1 MTFRQLFLPES
12 LLGLRGIFRWVP
24 EDVGNIPREFPSPW
38 STCLCLRRMRSRWCR
53 LGSSTAIAR
62 GSADA
67 RPRGVTLSWLRWAIA
82 QQSVSQHSDPQS
94 SNTGDLWRSKGR
106 GHTRGWGGLCSL
118 LWWLVRPGED
128 MHGAQVRG
136 VSVSSVRTA
145 GQLLFYFVK
154 CNCANIPRRDQV
166 EENSPSGFYNTQGRA
181 WYYSNWNLFS
191 FSATDKKW
199 SNPIKWESG
208 IRVLQSGIWDFGG
221 PQKLF

>member
-1 MTFRQLFLPES
+1 MVICCVIPGKISRYYYVIVEYFKPLRNIFHEMSLTLRYFTIWHFGNYFCRSHSWDSVEYFGGFLKMLGIFPES
-12 LLGLRGIFRWVP
+12 FLLLGVP
-24 EDVGNIPREFPSPW
+24 VCVYGAGEADGVGW
-38 STCLCLRRMRSRWCR
+38 
-53 LGSSTAIAR
+53 
-62 GSADA
+62 A
-67 RPRGVTLSWLRWAIA
+67 RPSQSPGAWPTRGPGEEPCPDWLA
-82 QQSVSQHSDPQS
+82 QQSVSQHSDPQI

-181 WYYSNWNLFS
+181 WY
-191 FSATDKKW
+191 
-199 SNPIKWESG
+199 
-208 IRVLQSGIWDFGG
+208 
-221 PQKLF
+221 

>member
-1 MTFRQLFLPES
+1 
-12 LLGLRGIFRWVP
+12 
-24 EDVGNIPREFPSPW
+24 
-38 STCLCLRRMRSRWCR
+38 
-53 LGSSTAIAR
+53 
-62 GSADA
+62 
-67 RPRGVTLSWLRWAIA
+67 
-82 QQSVSQHSDPQS
+82 
-94 SNTGDLWRSKGR
+94 
-106 GHTRGWGGLCSL
+106 
-118 LWWLVRPGED
+118 

-145 GQLLFYFVK
+145 GQHLFYFVK
-154 CNCANIPRRDQV
+154 CNCANILRRDQV

-221 PQKLF
+221 PKRLLSPELFHQSGLLKPYPMHGSVFHTMICIIILCLYLFYFTWAWHWHWCAVVSSFNSRLDYNDRKLNSWIDPTLKFYAMIRSGFYINISPPWFHSAGMKSRKNRY